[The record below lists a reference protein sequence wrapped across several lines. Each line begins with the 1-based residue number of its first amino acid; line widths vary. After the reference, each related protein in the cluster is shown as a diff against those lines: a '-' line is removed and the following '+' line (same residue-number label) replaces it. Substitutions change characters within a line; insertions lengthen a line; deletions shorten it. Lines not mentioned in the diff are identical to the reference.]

1 MIYSISVSSGLESLA
16 RKELLTRYG
25 DNDNLKILKREPQ
38 KIIFQFTGNPKEL
51 LELRTAEH
59 LHIIAKHI
67 TGMTRSR
74 QSLTAIRN
82 AISRL
87 NLQDI
92 ANRCRQTG
100 MRLRKRIPFRVICRM
115 SGQRNFQKRD
125 LQQVVEKAFIN
136 RGWQLT
142 KSDTAL
148 DIVVEMHGGDAYISI
163 RISKQYWGE
172 RIKKQTRI
180 AHSIK
185 STVANGMVSL
195 SQPHPNDIFLDPMCG
210 AGTVLLERAYSGR
223 YRYLIGGDISTESLD
238 ATKINFGRQ
247 HQPRQFFHW
256 DAQKLPIQSNSVDK
270 IVCNLLINTRTRETV
285 SAITNFYGNAL
296 QQFENV
302 LKPRGRMV
310 LLTLDPLLLDKRIK
324 HHDTLKV
331 RQKVNVDVSGKRG
344 RIFVIYHI

>member
-16 RKELLTRYG
+16 RKEILARYG
-25 DNDNLKILKREPQ
+25 DSANLKILKREPQ
-38 KIIFQFTGNPKEL
+38 KIVFQFNGSPKDL

-59 LHIIAKHI
+59 LHIIVKHI

-92 ANRCRQTG
+92 VNRCRQTG

-125 LQQVVEKAFIN
+125 LQHVVEKVFIN
-136 RGWQLT
+136 RGWQLNR
-142 KSDTAL
+142 SGSGL
-148 DIVVEMHGGDAYISI
+148 DILAELHGGDAYISI
-163 RISKQYWGE
+163 RISKQNWGE
-172 RIKKQTRI
+172 RSKKQAPI

-185 STVANGMVSL
+185 STIAYGMVSL

-210 AGTVLLERAYSGR
+210 AGTILLERAYSGR

-238 ATKINFGRQ
+238 ATKTNFGRQ
-247 HQPRQFFHW
+247 HQPRQFFQW
-256 DAQKLPIQSNSVDK
+256 EAQKLPIQPNSVDK
-270 IVCNLLINTRTRETV
+270 IVCNMTINTRTRESV
-285 SAITNFYGNAL
+285 SEISNFFGNAL
-296 QQFENV
+296 HQFENV

-310 LLTLDPLLLDKRIK
+310 LLTLDPLQLDKCIRR
-324 HHDTLKV
+324 HNNLRV
-331 RQKVNVDVSGKRG
+331 RQKVNLDVSGKRG
-344 RIFVIYHI
+344 RIFVIYHL

>member
-16 RKELLTRYG
+16 RKEILTRYG
-25 DNDNLKILKREPQ
+25 DTDNLKILKREPQ
-38 KIIFQFTGNPKEL
+38 KIVFQFTGNPKDL

-92 ANRCRQTG
+92 INRCRQTG

-125 LQQVVEKAFIN
+125 LQQVVEKVFIN
-136 RGWQLT
+136 RGWQLNR
-142 KSDTAL
+142 SDPGL
-148 DIVVEMHGGDAYISI
+148 DILAELHGGDAYISI

-172 RIKKQTRI
+172 RSKKQTHI

-185 STVANGMVSL
+185 STIAYGMVSL

-210 AGTVLLERAYSGR
+210 AGTILLERAFSGR

-238 ATKINFGRQ
+238 ATKTNFGRQ
-247 HQPRQFFHW
+247 HQPRQFFQWEAH
-256 DAQKLPIQSNSVDK
+256 KLPIQPNSVDK
-270 IVCNLLINTRTRETV
+270 IVCNMIINTKKREAV
-285 SAITNFYGNAL
+285 SEITDFYGNAL
-296 QQFENV
+296 HQYQNV

-310 LLTLDPLLLDKRIK
+310 LLTLDPLLLDKHIK
-324 HHDTLKV
+324 HHHTLRV

-344 RIFVIYHI
+344 RIFVIHHI

>member
-16 RKELLTRYG
+16 RKEILARYG
-25 DNDNLKILKREPQ
+25 HSDNLKILKREPQ
-38 KIIFQFTGNPKEL
+38 KIVFQFNGNPKDL

-92 ANRCRQTG
+92 VNRCRQTG

-125 LQQVVEKAFIN
+125 LQQVVEKVFIN

-142 KSDTAL
+142 RSESGM
-148 DIVVEMHGGDAYISI
+148 DILVELHGGDAYISI
-163 RISKQYWGE
+163 RISKQFWGE

-185 STVANGMVSL
+185 STIAYGMVSL
-195 SQPHPNDIFLDPMCG
+195 SQPHPNDVFLDPMCG
-210 AGTVLLERAYSGR
+210 AGTILLERAYSGR

-238 ATKINFGRQ
+238 ATKMNFGRQ
-247 HQPRQFFHW
+247 HQPRQFFQW
-256 DAQKLPIQSNSVDK
+256 EAQKLPIQQNAVDR
-270 IVCNLLINTRTRETV
+270 IVCNMTINTGTREAV
-285 SAITNFYGNAL
+285 SEISNFYRNAL
-296 QQFENV
+296 HQLENV
-302 LKPRGRMV
+302 LKPKGRMV
-310 LLTLDPLLLDKRIK
+310 LLTLDPLQLDKRIRQ
-324 HHDTLKV
+324 HNNLRV
-331 RQKVNVDVSGKRG
+331 RQKVSVDVSGKRG

>member
-1 MIYSISVSSGLESLA
+1 MIYSILVSSGLESLA
-16 RKELLTRYG
+16 RKEILARYG
-25 DNDNLKILKREPQ
+25 DRDNLKILKREPQ
-38 KIIFQFTGNPKEL
+38 KIVFQFNGNPKDL
-51 LELRTAEH
+51 LEIRTAEH

-92 ANRCRQTG
+92 VNRCRQTG

-125 LQQVVEKAFIN
+125 LQQVVEKVFIN

-142 KSDTAL
+142 RSESGM
-148 DIVVEMHGGDAYISI
+148 DILVELHGGDAYISI
-163 RISKQYWGE
+163 RISKQFWGE

-185 STVANGMVSL
+185 STIAYGMVAL
-195 SQPHPNDIFLDPMCG
+195 SQPHPNDVFLDPMCG
-210 AGTVLLERAYSGR
+210 AGTILLERAYSGR
-223 YRYLIGGDISTESLD
+223 YRYLIGGDIATESLD
-238 ATKINFGRQ
+238 ATKVNFGRQ
-247 HQPRQFFHW
+247 HQPRQFFQW
-256 DAQKLPIQSNSVDK
+256 EAQKLPIQPNAVDK
-270 IVCNLLINTRTRETV
+270 IVCNMTINTGTREAV
-285 SAITNFYGNAL
+285 SEISNFLGNAL
-296 QQFENV
+296 HQFENV

-310 LLTLDPLLLDKRIK
+310 LLTLDPLQLDKRIRQ
-324 HHDTLKV
+324 HNNLRV

-344 RIFVIYHI
+344 RIFVIYHV

>member
-16 RKELLTRYG
+16 RKELLARYG
-25 DNDNLKILKREPQ
+25 NTDNLKIRKREPQ
-38 KIIFQFTGNPKEL
+38 KIVFQFNGNPKDL

-59 LHIIAKHI
+59 LHIIAKNI

-125 LQQVVEKAFIN
+125 LQQVVEKVFIN

-142 KSDTAL
+142 NSDSGL
-148 DIVVEMHGGDAYISI
+148 DILVELHGGDASISI

-172 RIKKQTRI
+172 RINKQTQI

-185 STVANGMVSL
+185 STIAYGMVSL

-210 AGTVLLERAYSGR
+210 AGTILLQRAYSGR
-223 YRYLIGGDISTESLD
+223 YRYLIGGDISKESLN

-247 HQPRQFFHW
+247 HQPRQFFKW
-256 DAQKLPIQSNSVDK
+256 EAQKLPIQPNAVDK
-270 IVCNLLINTRTRETV
+270 IVCNMTTNTKTRETTSEV
-285 SAITNFYGNAL
+285 ANLYTNAL
-296 QQFENV
+296 HQFENV
-302 LKPRGRMV
+302 LKPKGRMV
-310 LLTLDPLLLDKRIK
+310 LLTLEPQLLEKRIK
-324 HHDTLKV
+324 NYDTLKV

-344 RIFVIYHI
+344 RIFVLHHI

>member
-16 RKELLTRYG
+16 RKEILTRYG
-25 DNDNLKILKREPQ
+25 DTDNLKILKREPQ
-38 KIIFQFTGNPKEL
+38 KIVFQFTGNPKDL

-92 ANRCRQTG
+92 INRCRQTG

-125 LQQVVEKAFIN
+125 LQQVVEKVFIN
-136 RGWQLT
+136 RGWQLNR
-142 KSDTAL
+142 SDPGL
-148 DIVVEMHGGDAYISI
+148 DILVELHGGDAYISI

-172 RIKKQTRI
+172 RSKKQTHI

-185 STVANGMVSL
+185 STIAYGMVSL

-210 AGTVLLERAYSGR
+210 AGTILLERAFSGR

-238 ATKINFGRQ
+238 ATKTHFGRQ
-247 HQPRQFFHW
+247 HQPRQFFQWEAH
-256 DAQKLPIQSNSVDK
+256 KLPIQPNSVDK
-270 IVCNLLINTRTRETV
+270 IVCNMIINTKKREAV
-285 SAITNFYGNAL
+285 SEITDFYGNAL
-296 QQFENV
+296 HQYQNV

-310 LLTLDPLLLDKRIK
+310 LLTLDPLLLDKHLK
-324 HHDTLKV
+324 HHHTLRV

-344 RIFVIYHI
+344 RIFVIHHI

>member
-16 RKELLTRYG
+16 RKEILARYG
-25 DNDNLKILKREPQ
+25 DSEHLKILKREPQ
-38 KIIFQFTGNPKEL
+38 KIVFQFTGNPKDL

-74 QSLTAIRN
+74 QSLTTIRN
-82 AISRL
+82 AIARL

-92 ANRCRQTG
+92 TNRFRETG

-125 LQQVVEKAFIN
+125 LQQVVERAFIN

-142 KSDTAL
+142 RADSGL
-148 DIVVEMHGGDAYISI
+148 DILVTLHGGDVYINI

-172 RIKKQTRI
+172 RLKKQTRI
-180 AHSIK
+180 GQSMK
-185 STVANGMVSL
+185 STIAYGMVSL

-210 AGTVLLERAYSGR
+210 AGTILLARACSGR
-223 YRYLIGGDISTESLD
+223 YRYLIGGDISLESLD
-238 ATKINFGRQ
+238 ATKRNFGRQ
-247 HQPRQFFHW
+247 HQPRQFFQW
-256 DAQKLPIQSNSVDK
+256 EAQKLPIQPNSVDK
-270 IVCNLLINTRTRETV
+270 IVCNMILRTGKREAV
-285 SAITNFYGNAL
+285 SEITNFYVNCL
-296 QQFENV
+296 HQFKNV
-302 LKPRGRMV
+302 LRPRGKMV
-310 LLTLDPLLLDKRIK
+310 LLTLDPLLLDKRIRQ
-324 HHDTLKV
+324 HSTLRV
-331 RQKVNVDVSGKRG
+331 RQKVNVDVGGKRG

>member
-16 RKELLTRYG
+16 RKEILARYG
-25 DNDNLKILKREPQ
+25 DTDNLKILKREPQ
-38 KIIFQFTGNPKEL
+38 KIVFQFTGNPKDL

-92 ANRCRQTG
+92 INRCRQTG
-100 MRLRKRIPFRVICRM
+100 IRLRKRIPFRVICRM

-125 LQQVVEKAFIN
+125 LQQVVEKVFIN
-136 RGWQLT
+136 RGWQLNRY
-142 KSDTAL
+142 DPGL
-148 DIVVEMHGGDAYISI
+148 DILAELHGGDAYISI
-163 RISKQYWGE
+163 RLSKQNWGE
-172 RIKKQTRI
+172 RSKKPNRI

-185 STVANGMVSL
+185 STIAYGMVSL

-210 AGTVLLERAYSGR
+210 AGTILLERAFSGR

-238 ATKINFGRQ
+238 ATKSNFGRQ
-247 HQPRQFFHW
+247 HQPRQFFQWEAH
-256 DAQKLPIQSNSVDK
+256 KLPIQPNSVDK
-270 IVCNLLINTRTRETV
+270 IVCNMIINTKKREAV
-285 SAITNFYGNAL
+285 SEITDFYDNAL
-296 QQFENV
+296 QQYQNV

-310 LLTLDPLLLDKRIK
+310 LLTSDPLLLDKHLK
-324 HHDTLKV
+324 HHSTLRV

-344 RIFVIYHI
+344 KIFVIYHI

>member
-16 RKELLTRYG
+16 RKEILARFS
-25 DNDNLKILKREPQ
+25 DSADLKILKREPQ
-38 KIIFQFTGNPKEL
+38 KIVFQFNGNPKDL

-125 LQQVVEKAFIN
+125 LQQVVEKVFIN

-142 KSDTAL
+142 GSDSGL
-148 DIVVEMHGGDAYISI
+148 DILVELHGGDAYISI

-185 STVANGMVSL
+185 STIAYGMVSL
-195 SQPHPNDIFLDPMCG
+195 SQPHPNDVFFDPMCG
-210 AGTVLLERAYSGR
+210 AGTILLERAYSGR

-238 ATKINFGRQ
+238 ATKKNFGRQ
-247 HQPRQFFHW
+247 HQPRQFLQCE
-256 DAQKLPIQSNSVDK
+256 AEKLPIQPNAVDK
-270 IVCNLLINTRTRETV
+270 IVCNMTINTRTREEV
-285 SAITNFYGNAL
+285 SEISKFYGNAL
-296 QQFENV
+296 HQFENV

-310 LLTLDPLLLDKRIK
+310 LLTLDPLLLDKGIK
-324 HHDTLKV
+324 HHPTLKV
-331 RQKVNVDVSGKRG
+331 RQKVNVDVSGKKG